1 MLISGVWQ
9 PIMNKSGKPTGTV
22 SSFGKTNFQGPLIMI
37 LFVFL
42 ICLSPTQQIRAQG
55 TYSDTITTPF
65 RKGRWMSGLNGSF
78 SSSTLKLNS
87 AEELFTS
94 NSYGIE
100 IFSGKFFRDR
110 WFVGFNVIAISS
122 SGAGLIERESE
133 TMVIGPSISH
143 YFLKESYGSLYVS
156 VLPGYIRIREEGK
169 ISLDGEILN
178 QKAEGPGFATRIR
191 LGYSYVI
198 SRRIILDVGVGT
210 NLAWLDLSYISEID
224 AINREESI
232 FSNGTF
238 FSFGFNV
245 LLDEFFF

>member
-1 MLISGVWQ
+1 
-9 PIMNKSGKPTGTV
+9 MNKPGKSKGTTGNFGNTKFR
-22 SSFGKTNFQGPLIMI
+22 SSLIFI
-37 LFVFL
+37 FFVFL
-42 ICLSPTQQIRAQG
+42 TYLVPTEQLRSQG
-55 TYSDTITTPF
+55 PSSDTITTPF
-65 RKGRWMSGLNGSF
+65 LKGRWLSGLNGSF
-78 SSSTLKLNS
+78 SSNTLKLRS
-87 AEELFTS
+87 AEELFSS

-110 WFVGFNVIAISS
+110 WFVGFNVIAASS

-133 TMVIGPSISH
+133 TMLIGPSISH

-169 ISLDGEILN
+169 ISVGEEILN

-210 NLAWLDLSYISEID
+210 NLSWLDLSYNSEIEVTD
-224 AINREESI
+224 REESI